1 MLGIKFARL
10 IEKHSESLGKTLV
23 DKLRNS
29 GRTDS
34 FRSISEHE
42 LLHDVQVLYRN
53 LSDWLMTRTEFDI
66 QEYYT
71 KVGMRRAEQ
80 GRPNQPVCMGAGAG
94 QGTVVAVYAAGGDGR
109 RRAGVGERTG
119 VRAGARTILRSRSVL
134 RSGGLHTRQ
143 EKYCGSLICAI
154 PAGRAE
160 PICAAAARVGEAGV
174 PVLLHR
180 KNQKCG
186 RRLPHSR
193 NVMLFAGLAV
203 AFFHSRKSSP

>member
-10 IEKHSESLGKTLV
+10 IEKHSESLAKTLV

-71 KVGMRRAEQ
+71 KVGMRRAQ
-80 GRPNQPVCMGAGAG
+80 Q
-94 QGTVVAVYAAGGDGR
+94 
-109 RRAGVGERTG
+109 
-119 VRAGARTILRSRSVL
+119 
-134 RSGGLHTRQ
+134 
-143 EKYCGSLICAI
+143 
-154 PAGRAE
+154 
-160 PICAAAARVGEAGV
+160 GV
-174 PVLLHR
+174 PINQFVWALVLGKEQLW
-180 KNQKCG
+180 
-186 RRLPHSR
+186 
-193 NVMLFAGLAV
+193 LFMQREAMAEGALELVSELEFVLALEQFFDRALDYAVVGYTHGKQSIV
-203 AFFHSRKSSP
+203 AA

>member
-42 LLHDVQVLYRN
+42 LLHDVQVLYHN

-71 KVGMRRAEQ
+71 KVGIRRAQ
-80 GRPNQPVCMGAGAG
+80 Q
-94 QGTVVAVYAAGGDGR
+94 
-109 RRAGVGERTG
+109 
-119 VRAGARTILRSRSVL
+119 
-134 RSGGLHTRQ
+134 
-143 EKYCGSLICAI
+143 
-154 PAGRAE
+154 
-160 PICAAAARVGEAGV
+160 GV
-174 PVLLHR
+174 PINQFVWALVLGKEQLWLFMQREAMAEGALELVSELEFVLALEQFFDRALYYAVVGYTHGK
-180 KNQKCG
+180 KNI
-186 RRLPHSR
+186 
-193 NVMLFAGLAV
+193 V
-203 AFFHSRKSSP
+203 AA

>member
-80 GRPNQPVCMGAGAG
+80 GVPINQFVWALVLGKEQLWLFMQREAMAEGALELVSELEFVLALEQFFDRALYYAVVGYT
-94 QGTVVAVYAAGGDGR
+94 QG
-109 RRAGVGERTG
+109 
-119 VRAGARTILRSRSVL
+119 
-134 RSGGLHTRQ
+134 
-143 EKYCGSLICAI
+143 
-154 PAGRAE
+154 
-160 PICAAAARVGEAGV
+160 
-174 PVLLHR
+174 
-180 KNQKCG
+180 
-186 RRLPHSR
+186 
-193 NVMLFAGLAV
+193 
-203 AFFHSRKSSP
+203 RKSIVAA